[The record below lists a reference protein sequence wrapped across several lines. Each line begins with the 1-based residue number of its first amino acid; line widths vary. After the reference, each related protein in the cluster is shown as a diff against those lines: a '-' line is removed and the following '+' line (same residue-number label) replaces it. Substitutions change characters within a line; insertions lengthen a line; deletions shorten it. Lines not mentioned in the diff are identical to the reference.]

1 MVIGVAR
8 GGLIRL
14 KQFNYIFTANA
25 SNQTLRTVVNNA
37 GYSGSGDVVI
47 TINSGVDIFSTT
59 TGTAALVPG
68 SFPTG
73 VTVTLINKGYISG
86 AGGSGGYGGGYGARP
101 MTTAPVKVGE
111 ELDEAAGDRDLRPAQ
126 GVADQSFEAGEAR
139 ALNGRNVHENV
150 RSTARGLNET
160 ITLGRVEPLHSTGC
174 HDGLLKR
181 VSNARRRVGR

>member
-59 TGTAALVPG
+59 TGTA
-68 SFPTG
+68 PT
-73 VTVTLINKGYISG
+73 
-86 AGGSGGYGGGYGARP
+86 
-101 MTTAPVKVGE
+101 
-111 ELDEAAGDRDLRPAQ
+111 
-126 GVADQSFEAGEAR
+126 
-139 ALNGRNVHENV
+139 
-150 RSTARGLNET
+150 
-160 ITLGRVEPLHSTGC
+160 
-174 HDGLLKR
+174 
-181 VSNARRRVGR
+181 